1 MQRVLSPQPVLP
13 AAWVDVLESVQQA
26 LVKAE
31 ADAAQREQAAATFG
45 LPSERQPDHEVAWKQ
60 CLNRLD
66 ERSQAWQRRIQQAE
80 REAGEGD
87 TALQTGEAEL
97 RQWLTAAETAARRLV
112 NWVAGGV

>member
-26 LVKAE
+26 LVMAE
-31 ADAAQREQAAATFG
+31 ADAAQRERAAATFG
-45 LPSERQPDHEVAWKQ
+45 LPSERQRDHEVAWKQ